1 MNRKFIMPRRR
12 LLATGAM
19 GAGALALPRIALA
32 QSDGPIKIGTLTPLT
47 GVGGTYGPSMRDAV
61 AGVVDSVNAAGGVL
75 GRQIDLVSEDTQT
88 NPEAAVRAVRK
99 LVDVDQVSAVI
110 GTWASSVT
118 TAIAPVC
125 WESGVMVF
133 TVSGSDSITLL
144 PHEGYIIRTQ
154 PNSQLQIEVAAHF
167 MLDQDGT
174 KLAWI
179 GPQTPFAES
188 SIAILGDVAGEGG
201 ATMDSLIYEADRTSY
216 RSEVDQILA
225 GDPDF
230 LMLGGYAADSTVL
243 LRDLYQA
250 GYEGAIIGPAY
261 AINASVLDALPNDV
275 VEGLYTWE
283 GTPDVTSGAY
293 ARVQEI
299 LGVDVVDP
307 YSAQTYDHA
316 NLAILSMAAAGSS
329 AGSDMRG
336 SVRTISQGEGEAVDN
351 AVDGLELLADGTA
364 INYGGASGPCDFTD
378 TGDIT
383 GTQFLFKRIEGGQA
397 VDFLT
402 V

>member
-1 MNRKFIMPRRR
+1 MNRRLTIRRR
-12 LLATGAM
+12 QLLATGAI
-19 GAGALALPRIALA
+19 GTGALALPRWALA
-32 QSDGPIKIGTLTPLT
+32 QSDGPIKLGTLTPLT

-75 GRQIDLVSEDTQT
+75 GRQIELVSEDTQT
-88 NPEAAVRAVRK
+88 NPEAAVRAARK
-99 LVDVDQVSAVI
+99 LVDVDGVSAII

-118 TAIAPVC
+118 TAVAPVA

-133 TVSGSDSITLL
+133 TVSGSDTITQL

-154 PNSQLQIEVAAHF
+154 PNSQLQIDVAGQF
-167 MLDQDGT
+167 MIDQGGT

-188 SIAILGDVAGEGG
+188 SIAILGDIAGENG
-201 ATMDSLIYEADRTSY
+201 ASMDSLIYEADRTSY
-216 RSEVDQILA
+216 RSEVDQIMT

-261 AINASVLDALPNDV
+261 AINASVLDALPSEV
-275 VEGLYTWE
+275 LEGLYTWE
-283 GTPDVTSGAY
+283 GTPDVGSGAY

-316 NLAILSMAAAGSS
+316 NLAILSMAAAGSA
-329 AGSDMRG
+329 AGSDMRAA
-336 SVRTISQGEGEAVDN
+336 VRTISQGDGQVIDN
-351 AVDGLELLADGTA
+351 AVDGLAILADGGSV
-364 INYGGASGPCDFTD
+364 NYNGASGPCDFTD
-378 TGDIT
+378 IGDIT
-383 GTQFLFKRIEGGQA
+383 GTQFLFKQIRDGQA
-397 VDFLT
+397 VDFQT